1 MACRH
6 ISTRLPKNER
16 NPITSLAEFIDKYH
30 HIGDFMTIS
39 SRASTLST
47 PTGLNLE
54 ELKQALFEN
63 IRLRLGG
70 DIIDLELDPQHYEAA
85 FNYAIRLY
93 RQRAQNATVESYT
106 LMTVIQNVDTYT
118 LPEEFIN
125 VRSLF
130 RRTVGLETG
139 PSSTSFD
146 PFSSAILNTYLLNYN
161 YTGGMATYDFYAG
174 YVELAA
180 RMFGGYVS
188 YTFNPV
194 TKVLRVVRD
203 FKGTGE
209 RILIW
214 ADVQRP
220 IAELLQ
226 DPGAGVWIGDFTLAV
241 LKGIIG
247 EAREKF
253 ATIAGPSGGS
263 SLNGTAMKSESRE
276 AQEKLLEDLRRYQDY
291 SQPLTWIQG

>member
-1 MACRH
+1 MAAD
-6 ISTRLPKNER
+6 P
-16 NPITSLAEFIDKYH
+16 
-30 HIGDFMTIS
+30 
-39 SRASTLST
+39 LST
-47 PTGLNLE
+47 PTNANLQ
-54 ELKQALFEN
+54 ELKEALFN
-63 IRLRLGG
+63 NVRLRLGG

-85 FNYAIRLY
+85 YDYAIKVY
-93 RQRAQNATVESYT
+93 RQKAQNSTQETYT
-106 LMTVIQNVDTYT
+106 LMTIIKNVDTYT
-118 LPEEFIN
+118 LPSEFVN
-125 VRSLF
+125 VRAIF

-180 RMFGGYVS
+180 RMFGGYVT

-209 RILIW
+209 RVLIW
-214 ADVQRP
+214 ADMTRP
-220 IAELLQ
+220 ETELLQ
-226 DPGAGVWIGDFTLAV
+226 DPGIGIWITDFILATV
-241 LKGIIG
+241 KIIIG
-247 EAREKF
+247 EAREKYG
-253 ATIAGPSGGS
+253 TIAGPGGGT
-263 SLNGTAMKSESRE
+263 SLNGAAMKSEGKAE
-276 AQEKLLEDLRRYQDY
+276 QERLIDELKRYVDY

>member
-1 MACRH
+1 
-6 ISTRLPKNER
+6 
-16 NPITSLAEFIDKYH
+16 
-30 HIGDFMTIS
+30 MT
-39 SRASTLST
+39 ANVLST
-47 PTGLNLE
+47 PTNLTE
-54 ELKQALFEN
+54 DELKQALFRN
-63 IRLRLGG
+63 IALRLGDG
-70 DIIDLELDPQHYEAA
+70 IIDLELDPQHYEAA
-85 FNYAIRLY
+85 FNYAVKLY

-106 LMTVIQNVDTYT
+106 LMTVLKNVDTYT
-118 LPEEFIN
+118 LPQEFIN
-125 VRSLF
+125 VRCLY

-139 PSSTSFD
+139 PSSTAFD

-180 RMFGGYVS
+180 RMFGGYLN

-194 TKVLRVVRD
+194 TKVLKVVRD
-203 FKGTGE
+203 FKGSGE

-220 IAELLQ
+220 VVELIQ
-226 DPGAGVWIGDFTLAV
+226 DPGAGVWLGDFTLAT
-241 LKGIIG
+241 LKMIIG

-253 ATIAGPSGGS
+253 SSIAGPGGGTT
-263 SLNGTAMKSESRE
+263 LNGTALKAEGKALQES
-276 AQEKLLEDLRRYQDY
+276 LIEDLRKYQDY

>member
-1 MACRH
+1 MAAD
-6 ISTRLPKNER
+6 P
-16 NPITSLAEFIDKYH
+16 
-30 HIGDFMTIS
+30 
-39 SRASTLST
+39 LST
-47 PTGLNLE
+47 PTNYNLT
-54 ELKQALFEN
+54 ELKQALFQN
-63 IRLRLGG
+63 LYLRLGG
-70 DIIDLELDPQHYEAA
+70 DIIDIELDPDHFEAA
-85 FNYAIRLY
+85 YNYAVKLY
-93 RQRAQNATVESYT
+93 RQRAQNSTVESYT
-106 LMTVIQNVDTYT
+106 LMRVEKNVYEYT
-118 LPEEFIN
+118 LPQEFIN

-139 PSSTSFD
+139 PSSTAFD

-180 RMFGGYVS
+180 RMFGGYLT

-194 TKVLRVVRD
+194 TKVLKITRD
-203 FKGTGE
+203 FKGSGE

-220 IAELLQ
+220 EVELIQ
-226 DPGAGVWIGDFTLAV
+226 DPYSGVWIGDYTLAV

-253 ATIAGPSGGS
+253 STIAGPGGGT
-263 SLNGTAMKSESRE
+263 SLNGAAMKTESKADQDR
-276 AQEKLLEDLRRYQDY
+276 LIDDLRRYQDA
-291 SQPLTWIQG
+291 SQPLTWVQG

>member
-1 MACRH
+1 MAAD
-6 ISTRLPKNER
+6 L
-16 NPITSLAEFIDKYH
+16 LA
-30 HIGDFMTIS
+30 
-39 SRASTLST
+39 T
-47 PTGLNLE
+47 PNNMDLIE
-54 ELKQALFEN
+54 YKQSLFEN
-63 IRLRLGG
+63 LRLRLGG

-85 FNYAIRLY
+85 YNYAIKLY
-93 RQRAQNATVESYT
+93 RQRAQNANIESYT
-106 LMTVIQNVDTYT
+106 LFRVEKNVYEYT
-118 LPEEFIN
+118 LPQEFIN
-125 VRSLF
+125 VRALF

-161 YTGGMATYDFYAG
+161 YTGGLATYDFYAG

-180 RMFGGYVS
+180 RMFGGYLT

-194 TKVLRVVRD
+194 TKLLKVTRD
-203 FKGTGE
+203 FKGSGE

-220 IAELLQ
+220 ELELLQ
-226 DPGAGVWIGDFTLAV
+226 DPGAGVWIGDYILAV

-253 ATIAGPSGGS
+253 STIAGPGGGT
-263 SLNGTAMKSESRE
+263 SLNGAAMKAESK
-276 AQEKLLEDLRRYQDY
+276 ADQERLILELKAYVDY

>member
-1 MACRH
+1 MAAD
-6 ISTRLPKNER
+6 L
-16 NPITSLAEFIDKYH
+16 LA
-30 HIGDFMTIS
+30 
-39 SRASTLST
+39 T
-47 PTGLNLE
+47 PNNYDLE
-54 ELKQALFEN
+54 EYKQGLFEN
-63 IRLRLGG
+63 LRLRLGG
-70 DIIDLELDPQHYEAA
+70 DIVDIELDPQHYEAA
-85 FNYAIRLY
+85 YNYAIKLY
-93 RQRAQNATVESYT
+93 RQRAQNATIESYT
-106 LMTVIQNVDTYT
+106 LFTVQKNVYEYT

-125 VRSLF
+125 VRCLY

-139 PSSTSFD
+139 PSSTAFD

-161 YTGGMATYDFYAG
+161 YTGGLATYDIYAG

-180 RMFGGYVS
+180 RMFGGYLN

-194 TKVLRVVRD
+194 TKVLKIVRD

-214 ADVQRP
+214 ADIQRP
-220 IAELLQ
+220 ELELLQ
-226 DPGAGVWIGDFTLAV
+226 DPGAGIWIGDYILAI

-253 ATIAGPSGGS
+253 QSIAGPGGGT
-263 SLNGTAMKSESRE
+263 SLNGAAMKAESK
-276 AQEKLLEDLRRYQDY
+276 ADQERLILELKNYVDY

>member
-1 MACRH
+1 MINNLDRIIKIMVAN
-6 ISTRLPKNER
+6 ILN
-16 NPITSLAEFIDKYH
+16 
-30 HIGDFMTIS
+30 
-39 SRASTLST
+39 T
-47 PTGLNLE
+47 PTNYSLD

-63 IRLRLGG
+63 VRLRLGG
-70 DIIDLELDPQHYEAA
+70 DIVDLELDPQHFEAA
-85 FNYAIRLY
+85 YNYTIKLY
-93 RQRAQNATVESYT
+93 RQRAQNSTIESYT
-106 LMTVIQNVDTYT
+106 LMTVVQNVYEYT
-118 LPEEFIN
+118 LPQEFIN

-139 PSSTSFD
+139 PSSSSFD

-180 RMFGGYVS
+180 RMFGGYVT

-214 ADVQRP
+214 ADIQRP
-220 IAELLQ
+220 EIELIQ
-226 DPGAGVWIGDFTLAV
+226 DPGAGVWIGDFIYATC
-241 LKGIIG
+241 KCIIG

-253 ATIAGPSGGS
+253 QSIAGPNGGT
-263 SLNGTAMKSESRE
+263 SLNGTQLKTEGANFQKE
-276 AQEKLLEDLRRYQDY
+276 LLEDLKKYQDW

>member
-1 MACRH
+1 MAAD
-6 ISTRLPKNER
+6 P
-16 NPITSLAEFIDKYH
+16 
-30 HIGDFMTIS
+30 
-39 SRASTLST
+39 LSV
-47 PTGLNLE
+47 PTNANLQ
-54 ELKQALFEN
+54 ELKEALFN
-63 IRLRLGG
+63 NVRLRLGG

-85 FNYAIRLY
+85 YDYAIKVY
-93 RQRAQNATVESYT
+93 RQKAQNSTQESYT
-106 LMTVIQNVDTYT
+106 LMTIIKNVDTYT
-118 LPEEFIN
+118 LPSEFIN
-125 VRSLF
+125 VRAIF

-180 RMFGGYVS
+180 RMFGGYVT

-194 TKVLRVVRD
+194 TKVLRTVRD

-209 RILIW
+209 RVLIW
-214 ADVQRP
+214 ADITRP
-220 IAELLQ
+220 ETELLQ
-226 DPGAGVWIGDFTLAV
+226 DPGIGVWLTDYILATV
-241 LKGIIG
+241 KIIIG

-253 ATIAGPSGGS
+253 GTIAGPGGGT
-263 SLNGTAMKSESRE
+263 SLNGQAMKSEGKAE
-276 AQEKLLEDLRRYQDY
+276 QERLIDELKRYVDY

>member
-1 MACRH
+1 MAAD
-6 ISTRLPKNER
+6 ILT
-16 NPITSLAEFIDKYH
+16 
-30 HIGDFMTIS
+30 
-39 SRASTLST
+39 T
-47 PTGLNLE
+47 PNNYNLE
-54 ELKQALFEN
+54 ELKQGLFEN
-63 IRLRLGG
+63 LRLRLGG
-70 DIIDLELDPQHYEAA
+70 DIVDLELDPQHYEAA
-85 FNYAIRLY
+85 YNYAIKLY
-93 RQRAQNATVESYT
+93 RQRAQNAVVESYT
-106 LMTVIQNVDTYT
+106 LMTVVKNVDTYT
-118 LPEEFIN
+118 LPQEFIN
-125 VRSLF
+125 VRALF

-180 RMFGGYVS
+180 RMFGGYVT

-194 TKVLRVVRD
+194 TKALRVVRD

-220 IAELLQ
+220 EIELLQ
-226 DPGAGVWIGDFTLAV
+226 DPGAGVWIGDYILAV

-253 ATIAGPSGGS
+253 GTITGPQGGT
-263 SLNGTAMKSESRE
+263 SLNGAQMKAESK
-276 AQEKLLEDLRRYQDY
+276 ADQERLINDLKNYVDY
-291 SQPLTWIQG
+291 SQPLTWVQG

>member
-1 MACRH
+1 MAAD
-6 ISTRLPKNER
+6 L
-16 NPITSLAEFIDKYH
+16 LA
-30 HIGDFMTIS
+30 
-39 SRASTLST
+39 T
-47 PTGLNLE
+47 PNNQDLE
-54 ELKQALFEN
+54 EYKQGLFEN
-63 IRLRLGG
+63 LRLRLGG
-70 DIIDLELDPQHYEAA
+70 DIVDLELDPQHYEAA
-85 FNYAIRLY
+85 YNYAIKLY
-93 RQRAQNATVESYT
+93 RQRAQNANIESYT
-106 LMTVIQNVDTYT
+106 LFTVQKNVYEYT
-118 LPEEFIN
+118 LPQEFIN
-125 VRSLF
+125 VRCLY

-139 PSSTSFD
+139 PSSTAFD

-180 RMFGGYVS
+180 RMFGGYLN

-194 TKVLRVVRD
+194 TKVLKIVRD

-214 ADVQRP
+214 ADIQRP
-220 IAELLQ
+220 ELELLQ
-226 DPGAGVWIGDFTLAV
+226 DPGAGVWIGDYILAV

-253 ATIAGPSGGS
+253 QSIAGPGGGT
-263 SLNGTAMKSESRE
+263 SLNGAQMKAESK
-276 AQEKLLEDLRRYQDY
+276 ADQERLIMELKNYVDY

>member
-1 MACRH
+1 
-6 ISTRLPKNER
+6 
-16 NPITSLAEFIDKYH
+16 
-30 HIGDFMTIS
+30 MT
-39 SRASTLST
+39 TNLLST
-47 PTGLNLE
+47 PNGMTLD
-54 ELKQALFEN
+54 ELKQTLFSN
-63 IRLRLGG
+63 LRYRLGDG
-70 DIIDLELDPQHYEAA
+70 IIDLELDPQHYEAA
-85 FNYAIRLY
+85 YNYTIKIY
-93 RQRAQNATVESYT
+93 RQRAQNATAESYT
-106 LMTVIQNVDTYT
+106 LMTMITDIDTYT
-118 LPEEFIN
+118 LPSEFIN

-139 PSSTSFD
+139 PGSSSFD

-180 RMFGGYVS
+180 RMFGGYIT

-194 TKVLRVVRD
+194 TKVIRVVRD

-214 ADVQRP
+214 GDVQRP
-220 IAELLQ
+220 ELELLQ
-226 DPGAGVWIGDFTLAV
+226 DPGAGVWIGDFILAICQ
-241 LKGIIG
+241 IILG

-253 ATIAGPSGGS
+253 ASINGPGGGT
-263 SLNGTAMKSESRE
+263 SLNGAAMKQQGMSLQDR
-276 AQEKLLEDLRRYQDY
+276 LLKDLREYQDY

>member
-1 MACRH
+1 MSA
-6 ISTRLPKNER
+6 SGVNVLN
-16 NPITSLAEFIDKYH
+16 NPLDTPNGYSLQQ
-30 HIGDFMTIS
+30 M
-39 SRASTLST
+39 
-47 PTGLNLE
+47 
-54 ELKQALFEN
+54 KQALFQN
-63 IRLRLGG
+63 IGYRLGQG
-70 DIIDLELDPQHYEAA
+70 IVDIELDPEHYEAA
-85 FNYAIRLY
+85 YNYAIKVY
-93 RQRAQNATVESYT
+93 RQRAQNANIESYI
-106 LMTVIQNVDTYT
+106 LMTAVKDVDTYT
-118 LPEEFIN
+118 LPQQIIN
-125 VRSLF
+125 VRALF

-180 RMFGGYVS
+180 RMFGGYIT

-194 TKVLRVVRD
+194 TKELRVVRD

-220 IAELLQ
+220 ELELLQ
-226 DPGAGVWIGDFTLAV
+226 DPGAGVWIGDYILATCQ
-241 LKGIIG
+241 IILG
-247 EAREKF
+247 EAREKY
-253 ATIAGPSGGS
+253 ASIAGPTGGTQ
-263 SLNGTAMKSESRE
+263 LNGAAMKQQGINFQNQLMEE
-276 AQEKLLEDLRRYQDY
+276 LRKYVDY

>member
-1 MACRH
+1 MAAD
-6 ISTRLPKNER
+6 P
-16 NPITSLAEFIDKYH
+16 
-30 HIGDFMTIS
+30 
-39 SRASTLST
+39 LST
-47 PTGLNLE
+47 PTNANLTQ
-54 ELKQALFEN
+54 LKEALFEN
-63 IRLRLGG
+63 LRLRLGG
-70 DIIDLELDPQHYEAA
+70 DIVDLELDPDHYEAA
-85 FNYAIRLY
+85 YDYAIKLY

-106 LMTVIQNVDTYT
+106 LMRVEKNVDTYT
-118 LPEEFIN
+118 LPSEFIN
-125 VRSLF
+125 VRALF

-161 YTGGMATYDFYAG
+161 YTGGLATYDFYAG

-180 RMFGGYVS
+180 RMFGGYVTF
-188 YTFNPV
+188 TFNPV

-203 FKGTGE
+203 FKGSGE

-214 ADVQRP
+214 ADIQRP
-220 IAELLQ
+220 EVELIQ
-226 DPGAGVWIGDFTLAV
+226 DPGAGVWIGDYTLAV

-253 ATIAGPSGGS
+253 QSIAGPGGGT
-263 SLNGTAMKSESRE
+263 SLNGAAMKAESKA
-276 AQEKLLEDLRRYQDY
+276 AQEALLDDLRKYQDY

>member
-1 MACRH
+1 MAAD
-6 ISTRLPKNER
+6 P
-16 NPITSLAEFIDKYH
+16 
-30 HIGDFMTIS
+30 
-39 SRASTLST
+39 LST
-47 PTGLNLE
+47 PTNANLQQ
-54 ELKQALFEN
+54 LKDAMFDNL
-63 IRLRLGG
+63 RLRLGG

-85 FNYAIRLY
+85 YDYAIKVY
-93 RQRAQNATVESYT
+93 RQRAQNATQESYT
-106 LMTVIQNVDTYT
+106 LMTIIKNVDTYT
-118 LPEEFIN
+118 LPSEFIN
-125 VRSLF
+125 VRAIF

-180 RMFGGYVS
+180 RMFGGYVT

-194 TKVLRVVRD
+194 TKVLRTVRD

-209 RILIW
+209 RVLIW
-214 ADVQRP
+214 ADITRP
-220 IAELLQ
+220 EIELLQ
-226 DPGAGVWIGDFTLAV
+226 DPGAGIWIADFVLAQ
-241 LKGIIG
+241 LKIIIG

-253 ATIAGPSGGS
+253 GTIAGPSGGTT
-263 SLNGTAMKSESRE
+263 LNGAAMKSEGKADMER
-276 AQEKLLEDLRRYQDY
+276 LLEDIKRYQDY